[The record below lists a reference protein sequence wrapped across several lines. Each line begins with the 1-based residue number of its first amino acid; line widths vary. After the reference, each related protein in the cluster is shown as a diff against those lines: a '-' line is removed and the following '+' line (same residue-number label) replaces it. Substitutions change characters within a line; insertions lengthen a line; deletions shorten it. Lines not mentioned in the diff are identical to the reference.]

1 MNPPFLY
8 TPQGVGGIKS
18 LMRKLFFLKTCGESL
33 LYRGRAKPHRH
44 SPFNNNVCKEYKM
57 KTIRQGLIKW
67 SSLIKNTIK
76 GILLTLVLVLSS
88 IGMYIGELSDIA
100 FCIWCLTLVQLIEFI
115 EEI

>member
-1 MNPPFLY
+1 
-8 TPQGVGGIKS
+8 
-18 LMRKLFFLKTCGESL
+18 
-33 LYRGRAKPHRH
+33 
-44 SPFNNNVCKEYKM
+44 M
-57 KTIRQGLIKW
+57 KTIRQGLSKW

>member
-1 MNPPFLY
+1 
-8 TPQGVGGIKS
+8 
-18 LMRKLFFLKTCGESL
+18 
-33 LYRGRAKPHRH
+33 
-44 SPFNNNVCKEYKM
+44 M
-57 KTIRQGLIKW
+57 KTIKQGLSKW